1 MLLDL
6 SRLRS
11 GVERLN
17 RRFEPDALE
26 AVEDFRVVSPVLL
39 TGEVRKDGPQVR
51 LKGRLEATLECA
63 CSRCLELFEVPVT
76 VDLDLLFLPASA
88 VGSRSPASSPDRPD
102 GPDRPGRN
110 DRPDR
115 PDRNDDDDGDG
126 EAITEDGLGASFYKD
141 EVLDLGDI
149 IREQFFLALPMKPL
163 CRQDCQGLCPVC
175 GLNRNRESC
184 ACRVEWIDPRL
195 EPLKHLRSES

>member
-17 RRFEPDALE
+17 RLFEPDALE
-26 AVEDFRVVSPVLL
+26 AVEDFRVVSPVSL
-39 TGEVRKDGPQVR
+39 TGDVRKDGHQVR
-51 LKGRLEATLECA
+51 LKGRLTATLECA
-63 CSRCLELFEVPVT
+63 CSRCLESFEVPVA
-76 VDLDLLFLPASA
+76 VDLDLLFLPAA
-88 VGSRSPASSPDRPD
+88 AAGSRSTSAS
-102 GPDRPGRN
+102 
-110 DRPDR
+110 
-115 PDRNDDDDGDG
+115 DDEDG
-126 EAITEDGLGASFYKD
+126 EALTEDSLGASFYED
-141 EVLDLGDI
+141 DVLDLGDI

-175 GLNRNRESC
+175 GLNRNRDSC
-184 ACRVEWIDPRL
+184 ACRAEWIDPRL

>member
-26 AVEDFRVVSPVLL
+26 AVEDFRVVSPVSL
-39 TGEVRKDGPQVR
+39 TGEVRKDGAQVR
-51 LKGRLEATLECA
+51 LKGQLEATLECA
-63 CSRCLELFEVPVT
+63 CSRCLELFEVPVA
-76 VDLDLLFLPASA
+76 VALDLLFLPAIA
-88 VGSRSPASSPDRPD
+88 AGSRPQVSSPSKPEKPGKPDRP
-102 GPDRPGRN
+102 R
-110 DRPDR
+110 RPDR
-115 PDRNDDDDGDG
+115 DDADDEDG

-163 CRQDCQGLCPVC
+163 CRQDCKGLCPVC
-175 GLNRNRESC
+175 GQNRNREWC
-184 ACRVEWIDPRL
+184 TCHAEWIDPRL
-195 EPLKHLRSES
+195 EPLRHLRSES